1 MPRAA
6 DRGHGVV
13 HAWFAMR
20 PRRWY
25 ADEVAPPGR
34 PNVKLTARLWRYRS
48 LVCRKQYY
56 TDTYYRL
63 AAARFRK
70 KKRIRRS

>member
-1 MPRAA
+1 MPPAA
-6 DRGHGVV
+6 EQGRGVA

-25 ADEVAPPGR
+25 ADEIAPPGR

-48 LVCRKQYY
+48 LVRRKYY
-56 TDTYYRL
+56 DADPYYRIV
-63 AAARFRK
+63 AARLRK
-70 KKRIRRS
+70 KKGMRRR